1 MPAFI
6 VGMSDSVLSNYGAT
20 FLTAETPPIPI
31 SNEVG
36 YSRDTADVVPRNTT
50 SPQAAHQV
58 WFRRECWSG
67 MSSRGRREKYKVA
80 SNFIGPPSIH
90 SK

>member
-6 VGMSDSVLSNYGAT
+6 VGMSGSVLSMYGAT
-20 FLTAETPPIPI
+20 FLTADPPIPI

-50 SPQAAHQV
+50 KFGFVVSV
-58 WFRRECWSG
+58 
-67 MSSRGRREKYKVA
+67 GRY
-80 SNFIGPPSIH
+80 
-90 SK
+90 